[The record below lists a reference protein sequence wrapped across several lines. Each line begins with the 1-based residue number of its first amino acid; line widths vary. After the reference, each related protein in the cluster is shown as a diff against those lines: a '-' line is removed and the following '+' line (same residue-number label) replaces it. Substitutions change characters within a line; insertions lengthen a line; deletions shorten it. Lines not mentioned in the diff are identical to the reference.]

1 LAEQWEVIIRRFNEI
16 HVCDIPDVVFWGLN
30 ANKKFSTKSMYEFLE
45 KDLVGPNNKLIW
57 KTKIPLKIQ
66 IFMWQTF
73 RNAIPTWD
81 NLKRRK
87 WPGNPTCSFCL
98 QRESVDHLFFSCSVA
113 KVVWGSIGKVL
124 GTDRCP
130 ASLWQA
136 VFWFHAFLPGGK
148 RFYMLG
154 IAAVCWAIWTIRNK
168 TTFDSYNMRSPS
180 EAVFTMCSFV
190 MYWAGL
196 QTDEDKAQVLMGAG
210 KLMEM
215 ATELARQTR
224 TEARRGCS
232 LIGD

>member
-1 LAEQWEVIIRRFNEI
+1 
-16 HVCDIPDVVFWGLN
+16 
-30 ANKKFSTKSMYEFLE
+30 
-45 KDLVGPNNKLIW
+45 
-57 KTKIPLKIQ
+57 
-66 IFMWQTF
+66 
-73 RNAIPTWD
+73 
-81 NLKRRK
+81 
-87 WPGNPTCSFCL
+87 L

-124 GTDRCP
+124 GTDRYP

-136 VFWFHAFLPGGK
+136 VCWFHAFLLGGK
-148 RFYMLG
+148 RFYMVG

-168 TTFDSYNMRSPS
+168 TTFGNYNMRSPS

-196 QTDEDKAQVLMGAG
+196 QTSEDKAQVLMGAG

-224 TEARRGCS
+224 TEARCGCS